1 MLQAQAVTSPGL
13 KTLSSFYFGISIT
26 ANLELHVLLQVFYQ
40 MYLSSE
46 QGSAGFLDYSRYS
59 EPDGIS
65 QQEGGLFWTTF
76 RSESGVK
83 RYYLD
88 QMVLQPQASPSTCP
102 NSAFIAST
110 SPHLQTLG
118 TSWLQPEMK
127 IQGGLPAIFP

>member
-1 MLQAQAVTSPGL
+1 MLQTLAFTSPGF
-13 KTLSSFYFGISIT
+13 KTFSSFYFGISIT

-65 QQEGGLFWTTF
+65 QPEGGLFWTTI
-76 RSESGVK
+76 RSETGVK

-88 QMVLQPQASPSTCP
+88 QMGFNLKPHHEPAP

-110 SPHLQTLG
+110 SPLLQTPG
-118 TSWLQPEMK
+118 TS
-127 IQGGLPAIFP
+127 